1 MTEIAQTDL
10 SLNLS
15 GEISEAILSLSSD
28 IVLYLSP
35 RGIIQKV
42 SSNNEE
48 LKTFLNNWIG
58 KHWKNSVTNE
68 SEKKVEEL
76 LNFGGN
82 TIKNKWRHI
91 NHPISDGAYLPVSYS
106 TLNVEGKGCI
116 VAVGKEL
123 SQLAGLQQ
131 SLVNAQ
137 QSLERDYIRLRQVE
151 SRYRSLFNLTNSPVL
166 IVDAEKLE
174 ITEFNPSASKLV
186 NLKRSGQSVNTKLDD
201 FFDLNE
207 IDKIKFFLKN
217 VSGSNENFRIETRL
231 SNKSSVTI
239 SSSLFKLDKNSF
251 LLVQISPKEKNQKKE
266 NNQSNNVLSAIDQ
279 GPDGF
284 VITDEK
290 GLITYANVAF
300 AEMVNL
306 PNADIAVGENLI
318 SWLVRG
324 RIDFSIMLKTLY
336 QNGILKLFSTQLSG
350 DGPSLQVEISA
361 VAFPLDDGQ
370 LFSFIIRSTG
380 RRLNKSNSAPHQL
393 SRSAEQL
400 SELVG
405 QVPLK
410 EIVDET
416 SSLIEKLC
424 IESALNLTF
433 NNRVSAAEMLGLS
446 RQSLY
451 VKMKK
456 LNIGSS
462 L

>member
-1 MTEIAQTDL
+1 MTEIAQTDF
-10 SLNLS
+10 SFNLS
-15 GEISEAILSLSSD
+15 GEIAEALLSLSSD

-35 RGIIQKV
+35 RGVIQKV

-48 LKTFLNNWIG
+48 LKNFLNNWIG
-58 KHWKNSVTNE
+58 KHWKGSVTDE
-68 SEKKVEEL
+68 SEQKIDEL
-76 LNFGGN
+76 LNFN
-82 TIKNKWRHI
+82 ENLLKNKWRHI
-91 NHPISDGAYLPVSYS
+91 NHPISEGTYLPVSYS
-106 TLNVEGKGCI
+106 TLNVEAEGCI

-151 SRYRSLFNLTNSPVL
+151 LRYRSLFNLTNSPVL
-166 IVDAEKLE
+166 IVDAYNLE
-174 ITEFNPSASKLV
+174 IMEFNPSASKLV
-186 NLKRSGQSVNTKLDD
+186 NLKSSSKSVTNSLDD
-201 FFDLNE
+201 FFDSNE
-207 IDKIKFFLKN
+207 IDKIRSFLKN
-217 VSGSNENFRIETRL
+217 VRNTKENHKIETFLKNL
-231 SNKSSVTI
+231 SPVTI
-239 SSSLFKLDKNSF
+239 SSSLFKLEKNSF
-251 LLVQISPKEKNQKKE
+251 LIVQVVPREKNQKKE
-266 NNQSNNVLSAIDQ
+266 NKHSSSILSAIDNA
-279 GPDGF
+279 PDGF

-290 GLITYANVAF
+290 GEITYTNSAF

-306 PNADIAVGENLI
+306 PNASVAVGDNFI
-318 SWLVRG
+318 NWLVRG

-336 QNGILKLFSTQLSG
+336 QNGILRLFSTQLSVE
-350 DGPSLQVEISA
+350 GPSLQVEISA
-361 VAFPLDDGQ
+361 VTVPLVDSQ
-370 LFSFIIRSTG
+370 LFSFVIRSTG
-380 RRLNKSNSAPHQL
+380 RRLNSSNLTPHQL

-405 QVPLK
+405 QLPLK
-410 EIVDET
+410 DIVEET